1 MRRLAPVFLAVVVAA
16 TGCGSTSRVLPDAT
30 TADSTGAV
38 AQVATTPPS
47 INTIAAPATL
57 ADTSATA
64 TRTSGPQPATP
75 CEQIA
80 FNVGLHHA
88 GTTQVVVVTT
98 ADAAANAGV
107 LQLANLGPQGWQC
120 GPELSA
126 RLGANGTRP
135 LLQRRSG
142 DGTTPAGVFPLG
154 TMTAWDGQVFSFFGN
169 LADPGVS
176 AGAFRRV
183 RTGDCFGATPGNADY
198 GHLVQRPAT
207 QCPGPDDEYLP
218 AFGSVYER
226 AALIGANMEP
236 NVSGDA
242 PGELPYAAAIF
253 LHRHSYDGAGRTR
266 PTAGCVSLSHTD
278 LIAVLTAMRPGVLF
292 AIGDTTWLLAT
303 T

>member
-1 MRRLAPVFLAVVVAA
+1 MTRRLLALCLAVA
-16 TGCGSTSRVLPDAT
+16 TTAGCGSATRAEPDAT
-30 TADSTGAV
+30 AP
-38 AQVATTPPS
+38 ATTTRGTSLTPAVGPGQLG
-47 INTIAAPATL
+47 TVAAPA
-57 ADTSATA
+57 DPSATA

-80 FNVGLHHA
+80 FNVGLHHP
-88 GTTQVVVVTT
+88 GTAQVVVVTT
-98 ADAAANAGV
+98 ASAAANGGA
-107 LQLANLGPQGWQC
+107 LQVADLGSQGWKC
-120 GPELSA
+120 GPELPA

-183 RTGDCFGATPGNADY
+183 RTGDCFGATPGNVDY
-198 GHLVQRPAT
+198 GHLVQRAAA

-236 NVSGDA
+236 NVSGDS
-242 PGELPYAAAIF
+242 PGEPPYAAAIF
-253 LHRHSYDGAGRTR
+253 LHRHSYDGAGNTR

-278 LIAVLTAMRPGVLF
+278 LIAVLRALRPGVLF
-292 AIGDTTWLLAT
+292 AIGDTTWLLANT
-303 T
+303 

>member
-1 MRRLAPVFLAVVVAA
+1 MRRLAPLLLAVAA
-16 TGCGSTSRVLPDAT
+16 TSTGCGSAAGALPGP
-30 TADSTGAV
+30 SIAV
-38 AQVATTPPS
+38 AAAATSSPTTS
-47 INTIAAPATL
+47 TVGSIAAPATL
-57 ADTSATA
+57 PDTAATA
-64 TRTSGPQPATP
+64 TRTSGPQPVAP

-80 FNVGLHHA
+80 FNIGLHRP

-98 ADAAANAGV
+98 ATAAADAGE

-120 GPELSA
+120 GPELPA

-176 AGAFRRV
+176 AGAFRHV

-198 GHLVQRPAT
+198 GHLAQRPAA

-218 AFGSVYER
+218 SFGSVYER

-242 PGELPYAAAIF
+242 PGEPPYAAAIF
-253 LHRHSYDGAGRTR
+253 LHRHSYDSAGHTKA
-266 PTAGCVSLSHTD
+266 TAGCVSLSHAD
-278 LIAVLTAMRPGVLF
+278 LVAVLTALRPGVLF
-292 AIGDTTWLLAT
+292 AIGDTSWLLANT
-303 T
+303 

>member
-1 MRRLAPVFLAVVVAA
+1 MFLAVVLTA
-16 TGCGSTSRVLPDAT
+16 TGCGSVSRATPDTTST
-30 TADSTGAV
+30 STSTRTQAAGA
-38 AQVATTPPS
+38 TPPAAIS
-47 INTIAAPATL
+47 TIAVPATL
-57 ADTSATA
+57 ADTTATA

-80 FNVGLHHA
+80 FNIGLHRP

-98 ADAAANAGV
+98 ATAAANAGV
-107 LQLANLGPQGWQC
+107 LQVANLGPQGWQC
-120 GPELSA
+120 GTEMTA
-126 RLGANGTRP
+126 RLGAKGTLP

-198 GHLVQRPAT
+198 GHLVQRPAA

-242 PGELPYAAAIF
+242 PGEAPYAAAIF
-253 LHRHSYDGAGRTR
+253 LHRHSYDAAGNTR
-266 PTAGCVSLSHTD
+266 PTAGCVSLSHAD
-278 LIAVLTAMRPGVLF
+278 LVRVLAAMRPGVLF
-292 AIGDTTWLLAT
+292 AIGDTPWLLANT
-303 T
+303 